1 VRHVPQPRSES
12 PGFESLNDVERHL
25 PARPVSV
32 GRLMAR
38 FAIAG
43 VLALVLAAAFTAAV
57 SRRIGTDQAVADAQ
71 RVSWV
76 SARGIIEPAISDDV
90 LTGDPAEL
98 ARLDAVVRE
107 YVLRGSLVRV
117 KLWSGD
123 GTILYSDEPRL
134 IGRTFEL
141 DADELELL
149 AGGPAVA
156 EVSDLDEPENQ
167 FETDDKLLEVYQR
180 VTTPDGTP
188 LVFEAYFRYSGVTAS
203 GRELWSRFAPIAI
216 GALVALELVQ
226 IPLAWSLARRLRS
239 GQVQRERLLRH
250 AIAASDD
257 ERRRIASDLH
267 DGVVQD
273 LTGVS
278 YSLAAKARAGS
289 PNDDEL
295 NEHAGTIRD
304 SVKSLRSLLVEI
316 YPPNLHE
323 EGLESAIADL
333 LARLRNRGIETR
345 LDVDADVPLSS
356 ESAALL
362 YRSAQ
367 EALRNV
373 VTHANA
379 RTASVAVRR
388 NGDRVVMTVD
398 DDGRGFDRSEMTEQA
413 DAGHVGLRSLADLM
427 ADAGGALEVLS
438 TPGTGTRV
446 RAEVPVR

>member
-1 VRHVPQPRSES
+1 VPKPRPES

-25 PARPVSV
+25 PAPPVSV

-43 VLALVLAAAFTAAV
+43 VLALVLAAAFTASV
-57 SRRIGTDQAVADAQ
+57 SRRIGTDQAVADAK

-98 ARLDAVVRE
+98 DRLDAVVRA

-117 KLWSGD
+117 KIWSGD
-123 GTILYSDEPRL
+123 GTIVYSDEPRL
-134 IGRTFEL
+134 IGRSFEL
-141 DADELELL
+141 DDGERAILRG
-149 AGGPAVA
+149 APAAA
-156 EVSDLDEPENQ
+156 EVSDLDEPENR

-188 LVFEAYFRYSGVTAS
+188 LIFEAYFDYSGVTAA
-203 GRELWSRFAPIAI
+203 GRELWTRFAPIAI

-226 IPLAWSLARRLRS
+226 IPFAWSLARRLRS

-250 AIAASDD
+250 AIVASDD

-278 YSLAAKARAGS
+278 YSLAAKARATS
-289 PNDDEL
+289 PGDDEL

-333 LARLRNRGIETR
+333 LARLRNRGIETH
-345 LDVDADVPLSS
+345 LDVDPDIPLGP
-356 ESAALL
+356 EAAALL

-373 VTHANA
+373 VTHADA
-379 RTASVAVRR
+379 GTASVAVRR
-388 NGDRVVMTVD
+388 EDDRVVLTVD
-398 DDGRGFDRSEMTEQA
+398 DDGRGFDRSVMTEQV
-413 DAGHVGLRSLADLM
+413 DAGHVGLRSLADLV
-427 ADAGGALEVLS
+427 ADAGGSLEVLS
-438 TPGTGTRV
+438 TPGKGTRV
-446 RAEVPVR
+446 RAEVPVP